1 MKPVYLDY
9 AATSPLD
16 PRVCDAM
23 QPYLTYMYGNPSSLH
38 GFGQAARR
46 AVMRAREQTAALIG
60 AQPDEIYFTSG
71 GTESDNWAVRG
82 IAEERR
88 AAGGGAHIVI
98 SAVEHA
104 AVRATCRYLERCGFS
119 VTEVAVNGQGRVDPA
134 DVEAALRAD
143 TALVSIMTANN
154 EVGTLQ
160 PIQEIGDRV
169 RAHGIPFHTDAVQ
182 AAGHIPLDV
191 NALQVNALSFSAH
204 KFCGPKGVGALYLRR
219 GTKCAP
225 LLYGGAQERDSRAGT
240 ENVAA
245 LVGCGHA
252 AELARAEMAAEAQRL
267 RDDTEH
273 LRTMLGAVDG
283 IAFYGAQTER
293 LAGILNFGIEGFG
306 QDTLLIR
313 LDLAGFAV
321 SAGSACSAG
330 AAHASHVLRAMGLS
344 EAEARRAIRVSLGRF
359 TTRADVSA
367 FADALRQIASER

>member
-9 AATSPLD
+9 AATTPLD

-23 QPYLTYMYGNPSSLH
+23 QPYLTYVYGNPSSLH

-104 AVRATCRYLERCGFS
+104 AVRATCRCLERCGFS
-119 VTEVAVNGQGRVDPA
+119 VTEVAVDGQGRVDPA

-182 AAGHIPLDV
+182 AAGHISLDV

-225 LLYGGAQERDSRAGT
+225 P
-240 ENVAA
+240 
-245 LVGCGHA
+245 
-252 AELARAEMAAEAQRL
+252 
-267 RDDTEH
+267 
-273 LRTMLGAVDG
+273 
-283 IAFYGAQTER
+283 
-293 LAGILNFGIEGFG
+293 
-306 QDTLLIR
+306 
-313 LDLAGFAV
+313 
-321 SAGSACSAG
+321 
-330 AAHASHVLRAMGLS
+330 
-344 EAEARRAIRVSLGRF
+344 
-359 TTRADVSA
+359 
-367 FADALRQIASER
+367 